1 MNKTMLTILI
11 GILGN
16 YWKELSGALIGL
28 FFLIRY
34 KYLKQRNQRLEQREK
49 QRVVIDKVL
58 ETNKEIDKG
67 TQEKKEKID
76 NAKDIKDIQ
85 EEWGRGLK

>member
-1 MNKTMLTILI
+1 M
-11 GILGN
+11 
-16 YWKELSGALIGL
+16 
-28 FFLIRY
+28 
-34 KYLKQRNQRLEQREK
+34 
-49 QRVVIDKVL
+49 IDKVL